1 VLTSAYRIKQVYVVV
16 LIYCSV
22 MMADPAVVLAKK
34 AKIEEVKIKND
45 CNGYDIDGYFEK
57 FRPDKD
63 SRCTWTKDSCA
74 KDSPHIHNE
83 NV

>member
-1 VLTSAYRIKQVYVVV
+1 
-16 LIYCSV
+16 
-22 MMADPAVVLAKK
+22 MADPAVVLAKK
-34 AKIEEVKIKND
+34 AKIEEVKIKNGS
-45 CNGYDIDGYFEK
+45 NGYDIDAYFDE
-57 FRPDKD
+57 FRPDKV